1 MLQASRRS
9 VRGVDPDGAAAVA
22 PDEADRA
29 GGIPHHADVWF
40 VHNDWPRWC
49 DLTAADLAGTRRKVV
64 VDGRR
69 ILKREAIVGVEL
81 FVLGG

>member
-1 MLQASRRS
+1 MASIRTEPRRS
-9 VRGVDPDGAAAVA
+9 HRTRRIVP
-22 PDEADRA
+22 EASH
-29 GGIPHHADVWF
+29 IYADVWF
-40 VHNDWPRWC
+40 VHNDGPRWC

>member
-40 VHNDWPRWC
+40 VHNDGPEWRH
-49 DLTAADLAGTRRKVV
+49 LTAEDFLRMRRKVV
-64 VDGRR
+64 IDGRR
-69 ILKREAIVGVEL
+69 VLRREAMEGVDVRARSE
-81 FVLGG
+81 